1 MAARAIVRELERV
14 RRNHEGNRSGSLA
27 EYIPELAK
35 ANPALFGISLC
46 TVDGTVYEVGD
57 TSQPFTIQS
66 VSKPFTFA
74 LALADADPDTV
85 LGRVGVEPSGDAFNS
100 ILLDASNRP
109 HNPMINAGAITVV
122 SLVSAATPQERFD
135 RILEVLSGFAGR
147 RLEVDEAV
155 YESERATGHR
165 NRAIGHLLRT
175 VGALEGDVD
184 EILDVYFRQCSVLV
198 TSTDLAVMMATL
210 ANHGVNPINGRQVA
224 DRGAVGDVL
233 SVLYM
238 AGMYDYSGEWAY
250 RIGLPAKSGVSGG
263 VGALVPGQVGV
274 GVFSPLVDDRGN
286 SVRGVHVCKELSERL
301 GFHIFRNGS
310 DALPPIRSLTDGS
323 QRRSIRVRPVAEFE
337 ALRSTG
343 RRIGVA
349 ELQGP
354 WTFGACEQLMR
365 RVDEIDVDL
374 LVIHTSRV
382 TSVDTSARLLMA
394 ELVEA
399 ARARRI
405 EPVLAGTGP
414 EGMGPAD
421 MRRFRFLDEALEWC
435 EDELLDRLGVR
446 SRAAET
452 LPLEKSDLTHGLSAR
467 EIASVA
473 EIGTVRI
480 VAEGS
485 VVTQLG
491 EPSTSMYL
499 VMSGRLSAR
508 SGEQRI
514 AAFGPGAMV
523 GEMGFMTGEPR
534 SASVMADTPAIL
546 MEFEHFDSLS
556 PAVAA
561 KLFRNI
567 AVVVSERLQVA
578 NRALVGLHDV
588 EPPAAATSVDAA

>member
-1 MAARAIVRELERV
+1 
-14 RRNHEGNRSGSLA
+14 
-27 EYIPELAK
+27 
-35 ANPALFGISLC
+35 
-46 TVDGTVYEVGD
+46 
-57 TSQPFTIQS
+57 
-66 VSKPFTFA
+66 
-74 LALADADPDTV
+74 
-85 LGRVGVEPSGDAFNS
+85 
-100 ILLDASNRP
+100 
-109 HNPMINAGAITVV
+109 
-122 SLVSAATPQERFD
+122 
-135 RILEVLSGFAGR
+135 
-147 RLEVDEAV
+147 
-155 YESERATGHR
+155 
-165 NRAIGHLLRT
+165 
-175 VGALEGDVD
+175 
-184 EILDVYFRQCSVLV
+184 
-198 TSTDLAVMMATL
+198 
-210 ANHGVNPINGRQVA
+210 
-224 DRGAVGDVL
+224 
-233 SVLYM
+233 
-238 AGMYDYSGEWAY
+238 
-250 RIGLPAKSGVSGG
+250 
-263 VGALVPGQVGV
+263 
-274 GVFSPLVDDRGN
+274 
-286 SVRGVHVCKELSERL
+286 
-301 GFHIFRNGS
+301 
-310 DALPPIRSLTDGS
+310 
-323 QRRSIRVRPVAEFE
+323 
-337 ALRSTG
+337 
-343 RRIGVA
+343 
-349 ELQGP
+349 
-354 WTFGACEQLMR
+354 MR